1 MRVKNN
7 YVFLVKKWFDKVN
20 GNTYHSVEYHD
31 FDTGKTISSG
41 RVYGYGDHYKQT
53 AYEMMVKQ
61 GYSTNQ
67 SPSDFWK
74 NNSIYYHVMEVSRKR
89 DLV

>member
-1 MRVKNN
+1 MKNS
-7 YVFLVKKWFDKVN
+7 YVFLVKKWFDKLN

-31 FDTGKTISSG
+31 FDTKRTITSG

-53 AYEMMVKQ
+53 AYELMVKH
-61 GYSTNQ
+61 GYSTDL
-67 SPSDFWK
+67 SAEDFWK
-74 NNSIYYHVMEVSRKR
+74 NNSIYYHVVEVPRRR

>member
-1 MRVKNN
+1 MKNY

-31 FDTGKTISSG
+31 FDTGKTITSG

-61 GYSTNQ
+61 GYSTDQ
-67 SPSDFWK
+67 SLNDFWK
-74 NNSIYYHVMEVSRKR
+74 NNSVYYHVVEVSRKK
-89 DLV
+89 DLM

>member
-1 MRVKNN
+1 MRNN
-7 YVFLVKKWFDKVN
+7 YVFLVKKWFDAKN

-31 FDTGKTISSG
+31 FDTGKTITSG

-53 AYEMMVKQ
+53 AYALMFKH
-61 GYSTNQ
+61 GYSTDP
-67 SPSDFWK
+67 SPEDFWK
-74 NNSIYYHVMEVSRKR
+74 NNSIYYHVVEVSRKK

>member
-1 MRVKNN
+1 MKNS
-7 YVFLVKKWFDKVN
+7 YVFLVKTWFDKVN

-31 FDTGKTISSG
+31 FDKGETISSG

-53 AYEMMVKQ
+53 AYAMMVKH
-61 GYSTNQ
+61 GYSTDP
-67 SPSDFWK
+67 SPLEFRK
-74 NNSIYYHVMEVSRKR
+74 NNSVHYHVVEVPRKK

>member
-1 MRVKNN
+1 MKNY

-31 FDTGKTISSG
+31 FDTGKTITSG

-61 GYSTNQ
+61 GYSTDQ
-67 SPSDFWK
+67 SLNDFWK
-74 NNSIYYHVMEVSRKR
+74 NNSIHYHVVEVSRRR

>member
-1 MRVKNN
+1 VKNS
-7 YVFLVKKWFDKVN
+7 YVFLVKKWFDKAN

-31 FDTGKTISSG
+31 FNTGETISSG

-53 AYEMMVKQ
+53 AYAMMVKH
-61 GYSTNQ
+61 GYSTDP
-67 SPSDFWK
+67 SPEDFWK
-74 NNSIYYHVMEVSRKR
+74 NNSIRYYVVEVSRKK

>member
-1 MRVKNN
+1 MKNS

-31 FDTGKTISSG
+31 PKTGETIASG
-41 RVYGYGDHYKQT
+41 IVYGYEDHYKWT
-53 AYEMMVKQ
+53 AYDMMVKH
-61 GYSTNQ
+61 GYSTDH
-67 SPSDFWK
+67 SPEEFWK
-74 NNSIYYHVMEVSRKR
+74 NNAVHYYVVESCRKR